1 MRIISG
7 FIYMLLVDVL
17 DRILGVHILYRFV
30 SFLIITVWMYR
41 IVVYNNNNI
50 NKKYNNRNNR
60 NRISRQNKQKQNKIV
75 KIITNNNNNNKYH
88 KYHNNQ
94 VTPKITYNKVITI
107 ITKSKHIQ

>member
-1 MRIISG
+1 
-7 FIYMLLVDVL
+7 MLLVDVL

-60 NRISRQNKQKQNKIV
+60 NRISR
-75 KIITNNNNNNKYH
+75 
-88 KYHNNQ
+88 
-94 VTPKITYNKVITI
+94 
-107 ITKSKHIQ
+107 